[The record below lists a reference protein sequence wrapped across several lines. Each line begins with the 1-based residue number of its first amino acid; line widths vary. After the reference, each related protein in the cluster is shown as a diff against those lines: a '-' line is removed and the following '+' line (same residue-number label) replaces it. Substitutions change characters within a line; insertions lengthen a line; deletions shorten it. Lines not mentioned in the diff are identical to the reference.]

1 MTKLEFD
8 SDRLIEASLPLMREG
23 DERLLIEDPTAGYSQ
38 RFEFRGAPP

>member
-1 MTKLEFD
+1 MLD
-8 SDRLIEASLPLMREG
+8 G